1 MQLCMDRSPDWN
13 LYRSFVAVMDAGSL
27 SGAARSL
34 GLAQPTVGRHIEAL
48 EVALGAAPL
57 FTRSAGGLRPTRAA
71 EALAPHARSM
81 ASAAE
86 TLLRAASGEPAD
98 MSGVVRVTASD
109 IVALEV
115 LPAILSDFRRAW
127 PRIDI
132 ELSPSNTQ
140 QDLLRRDADVA
151 VRMARPTQNA
161 LFARRIGAVTL
172 SFYAHRA
179 YLERHGEPRTMAE
192 LTAHTLIGY
201 DRMTPSLAVLNRIG
215 LPADPA
221 AFGLRSDSD
230 PAQLACLRAGYGVG
244 VCQRTIAR
252 RDPDLIP
259 ILTDVFGF
267 DLELWVVMHE
277 DLKADRRMR
286 ALFDH
291 VAEGL
296 KAYLA
301 ADA

>member
-1 MQLCMDRSPDWN
+1 MDRSPDWN

-27 SGAARSL
+27 SGAARRL
-34 GLAQPTVGRHIEAL
+34 NVAQPTVGRHIEAL
-48 EVALGAAPL
+48 EAALGGARL
-57 FTRSAGGLRPTRAA
+57 FTRSANGLRPTRAA
-71 EALAPHARSM
+71 EALAPQARAM
-81 ASAAE
+81 ATAAE
-86 TLLRAASGEPAD
+86 TLLRTASGEPAD

-115 LPAILSDFRRAW
+115 LPPILSAFRRAW

-132 ELSPSNTQ
+132 ELAPSNTQ

-151 VRMARPTQNA
+151 VRMARPTQGA
-161 LFARRIGAVTL
+161 LFARRIGAVGL
-172 SFYAHRA
+172 SFYARRD
-179 YLERHGEPRTMAE
+179 YLERFGEPRTMDD
-192 LTAHTLIGY
+192 LRAHTVIGY
-201 DRMTPSLAVLNRIG
+201 DRAAPSLAALDRIG
-215 LPADPA
+215 LPTDRG
-221 AFGLRSDSD
+221 AFGLRTDSD
-230 PAQLACLRAGYGVG
+230 PAQLACLRAGFGVG
-244 VCQRTIAR
+244 VAQRPLAR

-301 ADA
+301 DDA

>member
-1 MQLCMDRSPDWN
+1 MDRSPDWN

-27 SGAARSL
+27 SGAARAL
-34 GLAQPTVGRHIEAL
+34 NIAQPTVGRHIEAL
-48 EVALGAAPL
+48 EAALGAAPL
-57 FTRSAGGLRPTRAA
+57 FTRSASGLRPTRAA

-115 LPAILSDFRRAW
+115 LPTILSAFRRAW

-132 ELSPSNTQ
+132 ELAPSNAQ

-151 VRMARPTQNA
+151 VRMARPTQGA
-161 LFARRIGAVTL
+161 LFARRIGAVGL
-172 SFYAHRA
+172 CFYARRD
-179 YLERHGEPRTMAE
+179 YLQRHGEPRTMAD
-192 LTAHTLIGY
+192 LTAHTVIGY
-201 DRMTPSLAVLNRIG
+201 DRAAPSLAALDRIG
-215 LPADPA
+215 LPADRG
-221 AFGLRSDSD
+221 AFGLRTDSD
-230 PAQLACLRAGYGVG
+230 PAQLACLRAGFGVG
-244 VCQRTIAR
+244 VAQRPLAR
-252 RDPDLIP
+252 RDPELIP
-259 ILTDVFGF
+259 ILTGVFGF

-301 ADA
+301 TDA